1 MKKMFWVLII
11 FGVPMMLAVAD
22 ETTPLVVWT
31 DDGDVWVWQNGETT
45 SIPIGDANFPYLSPN
60 GEQIALVR
68 GAYLYFEKLSV
79 VSLNG
84 ENLRDI
90 DLSAYPRQV
99 IWQSETVLWVNDFA
113 SLEGALGLPYGTMLY
128 RINLE
133 TGDIASW
140 DMGEPFMMTIN
151 PSRDTLALSFGGV
164 YQVDEGHISL
174 LSLTEENPQPREALR
189 FPAISNGSH
198 EGHYPSVQWF
208 DETTFGVAIPQPDAV
223 YILREREDI
232 TISLWQIAVSQ
243 SEAMQLG
250 EIDTRYGILLFE
262 PPVWSNDSLGYFTHI
277 NDELHLMIT
286 SVDGQTIY
294 HQIPFDLLPA
304 ISPVNIPTTSLIA
317 YNQDIALMMF
327 VTKDMPP
334 TLWFSAGGAFLGELY
349 ASDRGVVFLRLGG
362 TETTLMY
369 IGVDETEPH
378 AIAKIK
384 YYAFFDAKWD

>member
-1 MKKMFWVLII
+1 MKKIFLFII
-11 FGVPMMLAVAD
+11 IIGLPIILTVAD
-22 ETTPLVVWT
+22 EITPLVVWT
-31 DDGDVWVWQNGETT
+31 DGGDIGVWQNGATT
-45 SIPIGDANFPYLSPN
+45 IIPVGDAIFPYLSPS

-68 GAYLYFEKLSV
+68 GTYSYPEKLSV
-79 VSLNG
+79 ISLNG
-84 ENLRDI
+84 DNLRDI
-90 DLSAYPRQV
+90 DISYPRQV
-99 IWQSETVLWVNDFA
+99 IWQSEMVLWVNDFA
-113 SLEGALGLPYGTMLY
+113 PSEGALGLPYGTMLY

-151 PSRDTLALSFGGV
+151 SSRDILALSFAGV
-164 YQVDEGHISL
+164 YQVDEGRISF
-174 LSLTEENPQPREALR
+174 LSLTEENPQHREALR

-198 EGHYPSVQWF
+198 EGYYPKIQWF

-250 EIDTRYGILLFE
+250 EIDTRYGFSLFD
-262 PPVWSNDSLGYFTHI
+262 PPVWSHDSLSYFTYI

-294 HQIPFDLLPA
+294 HEIPFDLLPA

-334 TLWFSAGGAFLGELY
+334 TLWFSAGGSFLSELHQ
-349 ASDRGVVFLRLGG
+349 SDRGIVFLRLGG